1 MCRNS
6 EYRSIKQRTFDGIVF
21 KMRLLFR
28 LPRSRRGIALV
39 MVLWVLTLLALIAAS
54 FSSTTRTELNLARN
68 LVESA
73 KAEALAEAGVNQ
85 AVLGLLGE
93 SGDQPWRVDG
103 TVYAWRF
110 GGGQIRVAIADE
122 GGKIDLNVAQA
133 QILRNLFL
141 ALEFKDGSRLELGE
155 ADALSDA
162 IADFRD
168 EDDLTHPSGAEDADY
183 EAAGLEHDAKDARFE
198 TLEELQ
204 QVYGMT
210 AKVYELVA
218 PALTVHTRR
227 RRPFPATAPPLV
239 QAALAGGLGD
249 ATAREASPG
258 LAAELEAEVVEVE
271 EITGIPQIIELG
283 PTPARSRVP
292 VYTVHAEGLSAGRA
306 VYALEAILRITRGDE
321 QPYIVL
327 AWTRAQR
334 RLFVGQP
341 EDELILEE

>member
-1 MCRNS
+1 
-6 EYRSIKQRTFDGIVF
+6 
-21 KMRLLFR
+21 
-28 LPRSRRGIALV
+28 
-39 MVLWVLTLLALIAAS
+39 
-54 FSSTTRTELNLARN
+54 
-68 LVESA
+68 
-73 KAEALAEAGVNQ
+73 
-85 AVLGLLGE
+85 
-93 SGDQPWRVDG
+93 
-103 TVYAWRF
+103 
-110 GGGQIRVAIADE
+110 
-122 GGKIDLNVAQA
+122 
-133 QILRNLFL
+133 
-141 ALEFKDGSRLELGE
+141 
-155 ADALSDA
+155 
-162 IADFRD
+162 
-168 EDDLTHPSGAEDADY
+168 
-183 EAAGLEHDAKDARFE
+183 
-198 TLEELQ
+198 
-204 QVYGMT
+204 
-210 AKVYELVA
+210 
-218 PALTVHTRR
+218 VHTRR